1 MKKLQFK
8 RIGILI
14 GATLLISISGQ
25 VYRNISQF
33 RLIES
38 QLVNDIQGSLDTALD
53 EYYAEIAKDDVF
65 TLTDNLQTF
74 EWNETIGSTG
84 DSISSRVTNKIFLK
98 KTQGDSLPETDSDLG
113 SNDFFSRIGKSKIIL
128 KALTSAE
135 EGINDSTST
144 TRTERKLRFE
154 MDSLE
159 TFQVDEINE
168 INIFRGLEAADSLRS
183 LKRLT
188 NQIIISITRD
198 SLDFEKINNY
208 LQAELIRKN
217 ININYG
223 LLHFEEDSLN
233 GAYNESQVAEMP
245 FNTVSKSTFLP
256 RGQRLEMYFENTALT
271 VLRRGI
277 MEILTSILF
286 LVVIAFAFYYL
297 YQTIKNQ
304 KELADIKADLIGN
317 ITHEFKTPIATT
329 LSAIEGIEQFNPNND
344 SEKTKRYLGISKM
357 QMLKLNQMVEKLL
370 ETATLDSEQLGLKP
384 EAIDPVPIL
393 KTLVQKYQTINP
405 DKSIELILPS
415 SIRELIADP
424 FHFENVIS
432 NLLDNAQK
440 YGGDEIRISLEQNGS
455 SKIRVWDNGGNISSA
470 DQSRVF
476 EQFYRVPK
484 GNLHDVKGFGIGL
497 YYVEKIIEKHGGKI
511 TLKSGKN
518 STAFTT
524 IWP

>member
-14 GATLLISISGQ
+14 GATLLISIGVQ
-25 VYRNISQF
+25 IYRNISQF

-65 TLTDNLQTF
+65 TLTDNMHGF
-74 EWNETIGSTG
+74 EWKEGNPSGT
-84 DSISSRVTNKIFLK
+84 DSITNKFFLSK
-98 KTQGDSLPETDSDLG
+98 NLGDSLGLKDSLG
-113 SNDFFSRIGKSKIIL
+113 DSKDFFKRIGKSQIIL
-128 KALTSAE
+128 KALSSAGE
-135 EGINDSTST
+135 VFS
-144 TRTERKLRFE
+144 
-154 MDSLE
+154 DSLLQSE
-159 TFQVDEINE
+159 GKTTFQFNRDSANSYEVDEINN

-188 NQIIISITRD
+188 SQIIISITRD

-208 LQAELIRKN
+208 LQAELIRKK
-217 ININYG
+217 IDINYG

-245 FNTVSKSTFLP
+245 FKTVSKSTFLP

-277 MEILTSILF
+277 VEILTSILF

-329 LSAIEGIEQFNPNND
+329 LSAIEGIELFNPNND
-344 SEKTKRYLGISKM
+344 PEKTKRYLGISKM

-393 KTLVQKYQTINP
+393 RTLVQKYQTINP

-415 SIRELIADP
+415 TIRELVADP

-511 TLKSGKN
+511 TLESGKN